1 MVAGVKRSLL
11 APPPPPFIRVCVSQV
26 VLSDAIVV
34 KAAEMCGEAVAV
46 VRMTGLGY
54 ALYYAARLK
63 LYDHEVVAA
72 RLGVCKHRY

>member
-1 MVAGVKRSLL
+1 
-11 APPPPPFIRVCVSQV
+11 
-26 VLSDAIVV
+26 
-34 KAAEMCGEAVAV
+34 MCGEAVAV

-72 RLGVCKHRY
+72 RLEAAACKRRY